1 MWRALIMEV
10 VKNSDSLWMIILVY
24 IFHKKI
30 YTPEHWKAN
39 EKLEMGQGKVGRMDL
54 VKLAC

>member
-1 MWRALIMEV
+1 MEV

-24 IFHKKI
+24 IIHKQI
-30 YTPEHWKAN
+30 YRPEHWKAN

>member
-1 MWRALIMEV
+1 
-10 VKNSDSLWMIILVY
+10 MIILVY

-39 EKLEMGQGKVGRMDL
+39 EKPEMGHGKVGRMDL